1 MCVIYNIGINFVNMN
16 NHEKHIV
23 EIRKIQKCWREYK
36 QNIYAVLKSNT
47 VKKCFM
53 NELRGFHLI
62 NTCAI
67 KESFWEEINRN
78 IVRDKCV
85 VNDIADG
92 NHKSGKD
99 MRFNDW
105 NISNKTCKLEKNNIN
120 ISSYRLSSVCN
131 NKEIGTK
138 EHIMEEIEKR
148 DNSFEY
154 YSILIRDEHK
164 DKNQITYHWCIIP
177 KTFFVFDLNNQSFVP
192 KIGVKGKSKGKV
204 AGWKGEYFDI
214 TFSMS
219 SQLWFHMK
227 FNHIKK
233 YIIHSIIIPIVET
246 YSYGD
251 IYKMVTSN

>member
-1 MCVIYNIGINFVNMN
+1 MDNY
-16 NHEKHIV
+16 EKHIV
-23 EIRKIQKCWREYK
+23 EIRNIQKCWREYK
-36 QNIYAVLKSNT
+36 KNIYALLKSNT
-47 VKKCFM
+47 VKNNFI

-62 NTCAI
+62 NSCAI
-67 KESFWEEINRN
+67 KESFWEEINTH
-78 IVRDKCV
+78 IVRGKCKV
-85 VNDIADG
+85 YDIADG

-105 NISNKTCKLEKNNIN
+105 NISNKTCKLEKDKVH

-131 NKEIGTK
+131 NKDIGTK
-138 EHIMEEIEKR
+138 EQIMNEIERR

-164 DKNQITYHWCIIP
+164 DKKQITYYWCIIP
-177 KTFFVFDLNNQSFVP
+177 KTFFVFDLKRQSFMP
-192 KIGVKGKSKGKV
+192 KIGAKGKSKGKV
-204 AGWKGEYFDI
+204 VGWKGEYFDI

-219 SQLWFHMK
+219 SQLWHHIN

-233 YIIHSIIIPIVET
+233 FIIHSITIPIGET

-251 IYKMVTSN
+251 IYKMVMAG